1 MGFKHSNKAKVN
13 LDSAARLDITCRKG
27 DTFILFV
34 DFGFDLSAD
43 YQADEWKLQVRTDED
58 DTGAPILDIA
68 HGETTYFTIE
78 NGDEDNSKLK
88 ITIPSSAMDI
98 ASGLYVYDLEVLN
111 DEVTPNLRKTWLY
124 GLFTVTEDITDQ

>member
-58 DTGAPILDIA
+58 DTGAPILDITN
-68 HGETTYFTIE
+68 GETTYFTIE
-78 NGDEDNSKLK
+78 DGDEDNSKLK
-88 ITIPSSAMDI
+88 ITIPSSDMDI
-98 ASGLYVYDLEVLN
+98 TSGLYVYDLEVLN